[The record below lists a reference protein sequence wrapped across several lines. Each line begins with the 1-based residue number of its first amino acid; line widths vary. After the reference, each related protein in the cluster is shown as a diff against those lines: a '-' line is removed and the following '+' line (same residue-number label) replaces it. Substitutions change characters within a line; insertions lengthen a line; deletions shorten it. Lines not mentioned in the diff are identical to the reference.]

1 MSIEEYRKVV
11 RENAEL
17 KDKELKYIDTI
28 KHLKNQIDNEKKNA
42 RNLKSEKVNF
52 MSQRNEL
59 EEFFL

>member
-1 MSIEEYRKVV
+1 MEEYRKVV

-17 KDKELKYIDTI
+17 KDKELKYIETI
-28 KHLKNQIDNEKKNA
+28 RHMKNQSDNEKKNLRSLRA
-42 RNLKSEKVNF
+42 EKVNF